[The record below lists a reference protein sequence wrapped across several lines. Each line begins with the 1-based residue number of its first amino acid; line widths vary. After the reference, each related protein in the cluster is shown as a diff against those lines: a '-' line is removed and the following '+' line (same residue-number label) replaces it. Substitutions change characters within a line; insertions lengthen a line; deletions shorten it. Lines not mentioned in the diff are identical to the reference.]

1 MAIALIK
8 QLQGQLVAEITELQT
23 VQRWLVALG
32 AAEKYELNGARGL
45 VARVIEAYE
54 SATVPPVLK
63 LETYHPAYIHP
74 PVARVLI
81 YFNQQMYTEGEFLN
95 GVDLFSHRTAH
106 HPQHELLTQAVATLC
121 KAYVLSDKVD
131 VL

>member
-8 QLQGQLVAEITELQT
+8 QLQGQLVAETAELQT

-54 SATVPPVLK
+54 NATVPPVLK
-63 LETYHPAYIHP
+63 LETYQPTYIHP
-74 PVARVLI
+74 PVMRVLI
-81 YFNQQMYTEGEFLN
+81 YFNQQMYTEEEFLN
-95 GVDLFSHRTAH
+95 GVDLFSHRTVQ
-106 HPQHELLTQAVATLC
+106 HPQHELLTQAVVALRKT
-121 KAYVLSDKVD
+121 YVLSDKVD